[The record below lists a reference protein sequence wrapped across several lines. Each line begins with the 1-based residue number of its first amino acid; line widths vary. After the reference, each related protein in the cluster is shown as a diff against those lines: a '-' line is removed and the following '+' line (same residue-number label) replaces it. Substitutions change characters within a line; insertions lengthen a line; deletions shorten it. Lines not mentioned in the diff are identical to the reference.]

1 MKRRISI
8 EQYRDID
15 LTIFLLILLVIEYV
29 VQRAA
34 GSWYPGELYTVSVTA
49 SVTGIV
55 MMRWGSFGAIHAVA
69 GAVVYVLATGGG
81 AKQLIVYCIGNLFSL
96 FMLFF
101 FRNDGKK
108 KIKDN
113 ILLTLLYA
121 VGVQILMQTG
131 RGLVAMPL
139 FGTGIETVSKFIL
152 IDALSTLFTGVV
164 ICIAGRLDGVFE
176 DQRAYLERMNQ
187 ERKDQ
192 EG

>member
-34 GSWYPGELYTVSVTA
+34 GSYPGELYTVSVTA

-55 MMRWGSFGAIHAVA
+55 MMRWGSFCAIHAVA
-69 GAVVYVLATGGG
+69 GAVVYVLTTGGG

-96 FMLFF
+96 LMLFF

-121 VGVQILMQTG
+121 AGVQILMQTG

>member
-34 GSWYPGELYTVSVTA
+34 GSYPGELYTVSVTA

-55 MMRWGSFGAIHAVA
+55 MMRWGSFCAIHAVA
-69 GAVVYVLATGGG
+69 GAVVYVLSTGGG

-96 FMLFF
+96 LMLFF

-121 VGVQILMQTG
+121 AGVQILMQTG

-176 DQRAYLERMNQ
+176 DQKAYLERMNQ

>member
-34 GSWYPGELYTVSVTA
+34 GSYPGELYTVSVTA

-96 FMLFF
+96 LMLFF

-121 VGVQILMQTG
+121 AGVQILMQTG

>member
-34 GSWYPGELYTVSVTA
+34 GSYPGELYTVSVTA

-55 MMRWGSFGAIHAVA
+55 MMRWGSFCAIHAVA

-96 FMLFF
+96 LMLFF
-101 FRNDGKK
+101 FGNDGKK

-121 VGVQILMQTG
+121 AGVQILMQTG

>member
-34 GSWYPGELYTVSVTA
+34 GSYPGELYTVSVTA

-55 MMRWGSFGAIHAVA
+55 MMRWGSFCAIHAVA

-96 FMLFF
+96 LMLFF

-121 VGVQILMQTG
+121 AGVQILMQTG